1 MSNKTDEETCK
12 IYEHKY
18 LQLVCYWFVD
28 KLHFAAD
35 FVAIIIN
42 TAAIIECIGTT
53 SKAPFRFANRFE
65 KLDCFHYITSL
76 TEETN
81 LPMHFG
87 FIRCILRI
95 FNIFFHSWS
104 NLVRVS
110 EFDSSSSSARCLP
123 LHRYSN
129 HWLSVGNLHLSGC
142 INI

>member
-1 MSNKTDEETCK
+1 MRNKTDEETCK

-35 FVAIIIN
+35 CVAIIIN
-42 TAAIIECIGTT
+42 TAAIIECIGAT

-65 KLDCFHYITSL
+65 KLDCFHHITSL

-87 FIRCILRI
+87 FIRCILI
-95 FNIFFHSWS
+95 ILTSSFIVGQILYGCL
-104 NLVRVS
+104 NLTLQAALLAVCPCTDIKIIG
-110 EFDSSSSSARCLP
+110 FP
-123 LHRYSN
+123 LEIYIR
-129 HWLSVGNLHLSGC
+129 LVV
-142 INI
+142 

>member
-65 KLDCFHYITSL
+65 KLDCFHHITSL

-87 FIRCILRI
+87 FIRCILI
-95 FNIFFHSWS
+95 ILTSSFIVGQILYGFL
-104 NLVRVS
+104 NLTLQAALLAV
-110 EFDSSSSSARCLP
+110 CPCTGIQIIGLP
-123 LHRYSN
+123 LEIYIC
-129 HWLSVGNLHLSGC
+129 LVV
-142 INI
+142 